1 MFARLRRGNERMKRQ
16 KIYKDSYQ
24 SILLIAFLLLALMIP
39 QVAAKAAIYGSVT
52 IQRFRVEDYQNLQDS
67 TGQSSDRKDIP
78 TNAETIAGISY
89 RLNKLLVSNTDTQVT
104 PATPIDSTFPA
115 QTNITDNTG
124 KAIFEDLPEGYYLVT
139 ELLQNGEVAHT
150 SRFVVRVPNITKG
163 ASGNE
168 VTNYDVTVFPK
179 GQEVRVEKSVSSA
192 KQVVGIGDIISWNVW
207 YPMGPD
213 LKREST
219 IGGVTTTSY
228 GKNFY
233 LTDEMDTRL
242 DYVEGSVSF
251 RYYDIDRNELNL
263 TLTQGVDYHLSYD
276 EMTHILTTN
285 FTDNI
290 GTKKV
295 ADANVAFIEMKLDT
309 RVNASALDTVEVL
322 WNNARIS
329 FENVAGDPYEHEV
342 FRLGTSPE
350 DSRVPKVYL
359 GQIVVTK
366 VDAQDSEKRLAGATF
381 YLADSK
387 ENAENGNFLRREIDS
402 NGRMEEI
409 TITTDENGQASI
421 RAIGAGTYYLV
432 ETSAP
437 VGYHKLIE
445 PIEVSVLNDPRNN
458 ITQLEIRNMQ
468 DGMPSA
474 PDDQSNEPGDQA
486 GDNPSGTGEG
496 QGGKDF
502 AGGVKTGDAVRMT
515 GILLLAIASGG
526 IVIALI
532 KRRGEETQG
541 METVR

>member
-1 MFARLRRGNERMKRQ
+1 MKRQ

>member
-1 MFARLRRGNERMKRQ
+1 MKRQ
-16 KIYKDSYQ
+16 KVYKDSYK
-24 SILLIAFLLLALMIP
+24 SILFVAVLLLALMIP

-67 TGQSSDRKDIP
+67 TGQSSDRNDVP

-89 RLNKLLVSNTDTQVT
+89 RLNKLLVSTTDTQVT

-115 QTNITDNTG
+115 QTNITDKTG

-139 ELLQNGEVAHT
+139 ELLQNGEVAHA
-150 SRFVVRVPNITKG
+150 SRFVVRIPNVAKD

-168 VTNYDVTVFPK
+168 VTNYDVTVYPK

-213 LKREST
+213 LKRETT

-228 GKNFY
+228 GKNFH
-233 LTDEMDTRL
+233 LTDEMDPRL

-251 RYYDIDRNELNL
+251 RYYDIDRNEIDLI
-263 TLTQGVDYHLSYD
+263 LTQGIDYHLPYD
-276 EMTHILTTN
+276 ETTHILTIN

-295 ADANVAFIEMKLDT
+295 ADANVAFIEMKLGT
-309 RVNASALDTVEVL
+309 RVNASALDTIEVL

-329 FENVAGDPYEHEV
+329 FENASGDPYEHEV
-342 FRLGTSPE
+342 FVLGTNTE
-350 DSRVPKVYL
+350 DNRVPKVYL

-387 ENAENGNFLRREIDS
+387 ENAERGEFLTRIIDEE
-402 NGRMEEI
+402 GTREEI
-409 TITTDENGQASI
+409 RITTDEDGQASI

-437 VGYHKLIE
+437 IGYHKLTE
-445 PIEVSVLNDPRNN
+445 PIEVIVANDPSNHVVNLEVRN
-458 ITQLEIRNMQ
+458 IK
-468 DGMPSA
+468 DGTIGTG
-474 PDDQSNEPGDQA
+474 DQSNEPG
-486 GDNPSGTGEG
+486 NPSGTGDK
-496 QGGKDF
+496 QGGKGV
-502 AGGVKTGDAVRMT
+502 AGGVKTGDVVRMT
-515 GILLLAIASGG
+515 GILLLAIASMG
-526 IVIALI
+526 IITMMW
-532 KRRGEETQG
+532 RREKYKQAVYNEKQKYK
-541 METVR
+541 